1 MTPCKVS
8 TVPLMKSVLLYCVC
22 VCVMYAADTA
32 CIDWV
37 MCLYK
42 GTLCPDILSYIAGG
56 DIKVGRGGRHYG
68 EIICNRYMHTI
79 L

>member
-1 MTPCKVS
+1 MS
-8 TVPLMKSVLLYCVC
+8 VC

-32 CIDWV
+32 YIDWV

-42 GTLCPDILSYIAGG
+42 GILCSVILSYNAGG
-56 DIKVGRGGRHYG
+56 DIKVGRRGRHYG
-68 EIICNRYMHTI
+68 EIIYW